1 MFNMLKFYHKMFTTI
16 KILRK
21 RGVSSEMV
29 GNTTLDVDKSTDGEE
44 RIHTIGA
51 AIRSRRRELDMSLRD
66 LSKQSGLSIG
76 FLSLVERGRSS
87 LALTSLSN
95 VAKALGIELSSFFP
109 TEEEEPGGA
118 EETKRKVGPLPYV
131 NRANDAARLAIIS
144 SQRTYKMLSPRGP
157 GIMLEPI
164 FVTVQ
169 PGDTIDEPY
178 SHEGEEFAYVLSGEL
193 VFLVDGTEYRLGP
206 GDSIHLRSTVL
217 HAMRNDTEEPVQAI
231 WVLTPR
237 LM

>member
-1 MFNMLKFYHKMFTTI
+1 MGDTA
-16 KILRK
+16 
-21 RGVSSEMV
+21 
-29 GNTTLDVDKSTDGEE
+29 LDTEKSIIEEE
-44 RIHTIGA
+44 RLRTIGA
-51 AIRSRRRELDMSLRD
+51 AIRSRRQELNLSLRE

-87 LALTSLSN
+87 PALTSLSN
-95 VAKALGIELSSFFP
+95 VAKALGVELSSFFP
-109 TEEEEPGGA
+109 AEEEELNEA
-118 EETKRKVGPLPYV
+118 EETKQRVSPLPYV
-131 NRANDAARLAIIS
+131 TRANDEAKLSIIL
-144 SQRTYKMLSPRGP
+144 SQRIYKMLSPRIP
-157 GIMLEPI
+157 GLVLEPI

-193 VFLVDGTEYRLGP
+193 VFIVDGVAYRLGP
-206 GDSIHLRSTVL
+206 GDSVHFRSTVS
-217 HAMRNDTEEPVQAI
+217 HAMRNDTDEPVQAI

>member
-1 MFNMLKFYHKMFTTI
+1 MGDTA
-16 KILRK
+16 
-21 RGVSSEMV
+21 
-29 GNTTLDVDKSTDGEE
+29 LDIEKSIIEEE
-44 RIHTIGA
+44 RLRTIGA
-51 AIRSRRRELDMSLRD
+51 AIRSRRRELTMSLRE

-87 LALTSLSN
+87 PALTSLSN
-95 VAKALGIELSSFFP
+95 VAKALGVELSSFFP
-109 TEEEEPGGA
+109 AEGEEENEA
-118 EETKRKVGPLPYV
+118 EETKQRVSPLPYV
-131 NRANDAARLAIIS
+131 SRANDAAKLAIIL
-144 SQRTYKMLSPRGP
+144 SQRIYKMLSPRVP
-157 GIMLEPI
+157 GLVLEPI

-193 VFLVDGTEYRLGP
+193 VFIVDGVEYRLGP
-206 GDSIHLRSTVL
+206 GDSIHFRSTVS
-217 HAMRNDTEEPVQAI
+217 HTMRNDTDEPVQAI

>member
-1 MFNMLKFYHKMFTTI
+1 MGDTA
-16 KILRK
+16 
-21 RGVSSEMV
+21 
-29 GNTTLDVDKSTDGEE
+29 LDIEKSIIEEE
-44 RIHTIGA
+44 RLRTIGA
-51 AIRSRRRELDMSLRD
+51 AIRSRRRELTMSLRE

-87 LALTSLSN
+87 PALTSLSN
-95 VAKALGIELSSFFP
+95 VAKALGVELSSFFP
-109 TEEEEPGGA
+109 AEEENEA
-118 EETKRKVGPLPYV
+118 EETKQRASPLPYV
-131 NRANDAARLAIIS
+131 SRANDAAKLAIIL
-144 SQRTYKMLSPRGP
+144 SQRIYKMLSPRVP
-157 GIMLEPI
+157 GLVLEPI

-193 VFLVDGTEYRLGP
+193 VFIVDGVEYRLGP
-206 GDSIHLRSTVL
+206 GDSIHFRSTVS
-217 HAMRNDTEEPVQAI
+217 HTMRNDTDEPVQAI

>member
-1 MFNMLKFYHKMFTTI
+1 
-16 KILRK
+16 
-21 RGVSSEMV
+21 V
-29 GNTTLDVDKSTDGEE
+29 GDTALDTEKSIIEEE
-44 RIHTIGA
+44 RLRTIGA
-51 AIRSRRRELDMSLRD
+51 AIRSRRQELNLSLRE

-87 LALTSLSN
+87 PALTSLSN
-95 VAKALGIELSSFFP
+95 VAKALGVELSSFFP
-109 TEEEEPGGA
+109 AEEEEQNEA
-118 EETKRKVGPLPYV
+118 EETKQRVSPLPYV
-131 NRANDAARLAIIS
+131 TRANDAAELSIIL
-144 SQRTYKMLSPRGP
+144 SQRIYKMLSPRIP
-157 GIMLEPI
+157 GLVLEPI

-193 VFLVDGTEYRLGP
+193 VFIVDGVAYRLGP
-206 GDSIHLRSTVL
+206 GDSVHFRSTVS
-217 HAMRNDTEEPVQAI
+217 HAMRNDTNEPVQAI

>member
-1 MFNMLKFYHKMFTTI
+1 MGDTA
-16 KILRK
+16 
-21 RGVSSEMV
+21 
-29 GNTTLDVDKSTDGEE
+29 LDIEKSIIEEE
-44 RIHTIGA
+44 RLRTIGA
-51 AIRSRRRELDMSLRD
+51 AIRSRRQELNMSLRE

-87 LALTSLSN
+87 PALTSLSN
-95 VAKALGIELSSFFP
+95 VAKALGVELSSFFP
-109 TEEEEPGGA
+109 AEEEEQNEA
-118 EETKRKVGPLPYV
+118 EETKQRVSPLPYV
-131 NRANDAARLAIIS
+131 NRANDAAKLSIIL
-144 SQRTYKMLSPRGP
+144 SQRIYKMLSPRIP
-157 GIMLEPI
+157 GLVLEPI

-193 VFLVDGTEYRLGP
+193 VFIVDGVEYRLGP
-206 GDSIHLRSTVL
+206 GDSIHFRSTVS
-217 HAMRNDTEEPVQAI
+217 HTMRNDTDEPVQAI